1 MEINHYQNVFL
12 KTSYIWPRSSYNM
25 ADEILEGSEVGLA
38 FVIVGILLFV
48 IEVFQP
54 GFLIAVPGTVFIV
67 LGILLSFGV
76 VEGMLLLP
84 IGLAVGLGSLYGT
97 MRLYQS
103 LAPPDTPS
111 EMSIETM
118 LGKTGIVTKEVI
130 ANERMGK
137 VKVNLE
143 EFRGTSEENIS
154 VGTKVKVI
162 NAEGITLTVVPEGE
176 TE

>member
-1 MEINHYQNVFL
+1 
-12 KTSYIWPRSSYNM
+12 M

-76 VEGMLLLP
+76 VDGMLLLP

-97 MRLYQS
+97 MQLYQS

-118 LGKTGIVTKEVI
+118 VGKTGIVTKEVI

-137 VKVNLE
+137 VKIGLE
-143 EFRGTSEENIS
+143 EFRATSEENIS

-162 NAEGITLTVVPEGE
+162 NAEGITVTVVPEGE